1 MMIKKY
7 IFVVTLLCITQ
18 PTQAIMREVLDIVTA
33 GALAGGAVYA
43 GNEAKKEFKKLD
55 SNKIFKEQKK
65 QLAKDIQETNLKKIG
80 NSTKGIMCESAKPV
94 LLTAYAAYT
103 GLLAL
108 VFFIDAIR

>member
-7 IFVVTLLCITQ
+7 IFVVTLLCIAQ
-18 PTQAIMREVLDIVTA
+18 PIKAQILEVVTA
-33 GALAGGAVYA
+33 GVLAGGAAYA
-43 GNEAKKEFKKLD
+43 AFEAKKEFKKLD

-80 NSTKGIMCESAKPV
+80 NSTKGIVCESAKPV

-103 GLLAL
+103 GMLAL
-108 VFFIDAIR
+108 GLFIHAIA